1 MRLSSLDQFAD
12 SLVKWDDLI
21 TERFAQQLERKA
33 VVNEAKAR
41 LETLKAQVQNIM
53 DESIKLEHLD
63 QKGK

>member
-41 LETLKAQVQNIM
+41 LETLKAQMQNIM